1 MAQIKID
8 VRKEG
13 IIARKGR
20 SVMNEVNFS
29 DDLWLF
35 ASPWCE
41 RTLEHGEYVEKIAH
55 AWVALW
61 NHSVDPTSMKIDD
74 LSRICKGL
82 FDIPTIELTAIL
94 SKRKAVF
101 FPDDNRL
108 INGYRVTCA
117 AEDFSIFVT
126 FAEPDSVKD

>member
-1 MAQIKID
+1 
-8 VRKEG
+8 
-13 IIARKGR
+13 
-20 SVMNEVNFS
+20 
-29 DDLWLF
+29 
-35 ASPWCE
+35 
-41 RTLEHGEYVEKIAH
+41 VEKIAH

-61 NHSVDPTSMKIDD
+61 NHSVDPTSMKTDD

>member
-20 SVMNEVNFS
+20 SVVNEVNFS

-41 RTLEHGEYVEKIAH
+41 RTLEHGDYVETIAH

-61 NHSVDPTSMKIDD
+61 NHSVDPTAMKTDD

-82 FDIPTIELTAIL
+82 FDIPTIELTEIL
-94 SKRKAVF
+94 TKRMTVF
-101 FPDDNRL
+101 FPDENRR
-108 INGYRVTCA
+108 IESYRVTCGI
-117 AEDFSIFVT
+117 EDFSIFVT
-126 FAEPDSVKD
+126 FTEPDSVQH